1 MLTVFIRTAVI
12 YLVLLLG
19 LRLMGKRQMGELE
32 LNELVIAML
41 LSDIASI
48 PLQDL
53 DMPLHYGVVAV
64 ITLLGLSLL
73 FSVLSLKSL
82 RFRTLFCGN
91 PTLIIREG
99 RLMQRAMRKNRFT
112 VDELLGELRVQG
124 VTDLS
129 AVRYAILET
138 NGQLSL
144 LLEGRAQPPTAG
156 DLGLSPE
163 PPELP
168 ILLIS
173 DGRLLD
179 KEMQKAGLDGTWLQ
193 SVLRQHGLSHHRE
206 VFLLSVD
213 SAKQPLLIKKER

>member
-1 MLTVFIRTAVI
+1 MLTVFFRTAVI
-12 YLVLLLG
+12 YLVLLVG

-53 DMPLHYGVVAV
+53 HMPLHYGIVAV
-64 ITLLGLSLL
+64 ITLLSLSLL
-73 FSVLSLKSL
+73 FSVLSMKNL
-82 RFRTLFCGN
+82 RFRTLFCGS

-129 AVRYAILET
+129 TVRYAILET

-144 LLEGRAQPPTAG
+144 LLEGRAQPPTAEEMG
-156 DLGLSPE
+156 ISTE
-163 PPELP
+163 SPELP

-173 DGRLLD
+173 DGRLLG
-179 KEMQKAGLDGTWLQ
+179 KELRKAGLDEKWLEQ
-193 SVLRQHGLSHHRE
+193 TLQQHGLSHHRE
-206 VFLLSVD
+206 VFLLSID
-213 SAKQPLLIKKER
+213 ADMQPLLIKKER